1 MRQALSVLASFPAV
15 RLSIGIAA
23 SIVALSGSAALAQTY
38 GPDATTPGEAAVAGA
53 LDTIASPSTG
63 PYATM
68 LGAIDALPDA
78 AARADA
84 LGQLSPRNYRLMPRL
99 SIQSMDATDREIRGY
114 LQQRREMALD
124 ASASVPVSGDQTIT
138 VMGSYGLRQG
148 KYKARVD
155 RPAANSDS
163 RSIRAGFDISP
174 VPGLIVG
181 ASIGIDGIDAAL
193 DRSQRPRSTLFN
205 AGVTPYASYTKG
217 RFYVD
222 ATAGYTRSWYQL
234 RRQVSYTGF
243 TDRLQAG
250 AQGDNAAASVEAG
263 GILQLGV
270 LRAQPFAGLQY
281 RYADLGGIVESGGA
295 SALAV
300 AKFKSQSVRSSL
312 GMRAS
317 ATVRKGNWS
326 VRPSVEAQWQ
336 RELRSRPESR
346 IEAIF
351 INGGTPIFTLPSW
364 RYDRDAAIVGASVAA
379 VHGERTAVRFSYS
392 GEFAH
397 DRRVHGFALTASRR
411 F

>member
-1 MRQALSVLASFPAV
+1 MRQILSVSAVQLVAGLVASLTV
-15 RLSIGIAA
+15 
-23 SIVALSGSAALAQTY
+23 VCGSSAFAQTY

-53 LDTIASPSTG
+53 LDTIAAPSAG
-63 PYATM
+63 PYAPM
-68 LGAIDALPDA
+68 LNAINALPDT

-99 SIQSMDATDREIRGY
+99 SIQSMDTTDREIRGY

-124 ASASVPVSGDQTIT
+124 ASAAVPLSGDRTIS

-148 KYKARVD
+148 KYKARAD

-163 RSIRAGFDISP
+163 RSIRAGFDVTPI
-174 VPGLIVG
+174 PGLIVG

-193 DRSQRPRSTLFN
+193 DRTQRPRSTLFN
-205 AGVTPYASYTKG
+205 AGVTPYASYSKG

-234 RRQVSYTGF
+234 RRQVSYAGF
-243 TDRLQAG
+243 NDQLQAG
-250 AQGDNAAASVEAG
+250 ADGDNVAASVEAG
-263 GILQLGV
+263 GILKLGI

-281 RYADLGGIVESGGA
+281 RYADLGGIVESGGSA
-295 SALAV
+295 SLAV
-300 AKFKSQSVRSSL
+300 AKFNSQALRSSL

-317 ATVRKGNWS
+317 ATVIRGNWTL
-326 VRPSVEAQWQ
+326 RPSVEGQWQ

-346 IEAIF
+346 IEAVF
-351 INGGTPIFTLPSW
+351 LNGGTPIFVLPSA
-364 RYDRDAAIVGASVAA
+364 RYDRDTAVVSASLTA
-379 VHGERTAVRFSYS
+379 VHGERTSLRLSYA
-392 GEFAH
+392 GEFAN
-397 DRRVHGFALTASRR
+397 DRRVHGFAVTGSRR

>member
-1 MRQALSVLASFPAV
+1 MRQTLSVSAV
-15 RLSIGIAA
+15 RLSVCILA
-23 SIVALSGSAALAQTY
+23 SLSVWSAPSAFAQTY
-38 GPDATTPGEAAVAGA
+38 GPDATTPGQAAVAGA
-53 LDTIASPSTG
+53 LDTIASPTTG

-68 LGAIDALPDA
+68 LGAIDALPA
-78 AARADA
+78 AARGDA

-124 ASASVPVSGDQTIT
+124 ASAAVPVSGDQTIS

-163 RSIRAGFDISP
+163 RSVRVGFDIAP
-174 VPGLIVG
+174 IPGLIVG

-193 DRSQRPRSTLFN
+193 DRTQRPRSTLFN

-243 TDRLQAG
+243 NDQLQAG
-250 AQGDNAAASVEAG
+250 ADGDNAAASVEAG

-270 LRAQPFAGLQY
+270 LRAQPFVGLNY

-295 SALAV
+295 ASLAV

-312 GMRAS
+312 GGRVS
-317 ATVRKGNWS
+317 ATVRKGNWTL
-326 VRPSVEAQWQ
+326 RPSVDAQWQ

-351 INGGTPIFTLPSW
+351 LNGGTPIFTLPSW
-364 RYDRDAAIVGASVAA
+364 RYDRDTAIVGAGLTA

-392 GEFAH
+392 GEFAN
-397 DRRVHGFALTASRR
+397 DRHVHGFAVTASRR